1 MKNIDPY
8 STCQIGQT
16 HPYPFKQARY
26 DTFFSE
32 SHHSFQLSILQE
44 YTEYSTLHQIS
55 VHYYTVQY
63 ITELFCSLYSIVYYS
78 TIHNC
83 HVIFITVPQ
92 CSCVKCI
99 MKCRLN
105 LSSVLA
111 VSPANQKWG

>member
-8 STCQIGQT
+8 LTCQIGQT

-26 DTFFSE
+26 DMLFLKGTIPFSCPFGR
-32 SHHSFQLSILQE
+32 SAGV
-44 YTEYSTLHQIS
+44 HQIS
-55 VHYYTVQY
+55 VHYYTVQC
-63 ITELFCSLYSIVYYS
+63 IAELFCSLYSIVYYS
-78 TIHNC
+78 TIYNC

-105 LSSVLA
+105 LSSVLE